1 MLGRWL
7 VGIILLFVI
16 LLMMLPSR
24 DEQSLARIG
33 SASMLACSRDF
44 REKVASQVLEKTPV
58 TVMFSNTCP
67 DLITSIDVD
76 MYGNMVIKGNKHP
89 VTMRLRP
96 VVENGRIRW
105 SCKGEPEDRITKLCK
120 P

>member
-1 MLGRWL
+1 MLSRWL

-16 LLMMLPSR
+16 LLMLLPSR
-24 DEQSLARIG
+24 DEQSIARIG

-44 REKVASQVLEKTPV
+44 REEVSSQVLKKEPV
-58 TVMFSNTCP
+58 SVIFSNTCP

-76 MYGNMVIKGNKHP
+76 IYGNMVIQGNKHP
-89 VTMRLRP
+89 VTMRLKP
-96 VVENGRIRW
+96 VVENGSIRW
-105 SCKGEPEDRITKLCK
+105 SCTGEPKDRITKLCK